1 MTLLIENSAQEIE
14 ELQYEIL
21 KTGSKG
27 NCVVIEDI
35 MIDCGIPFSKMKDVL
50 YDVKYLLLTHIHSDH
65 IKPATLQKI
74 KDLFPKITILGNYEV
89 AQKFGVDIIVNNGF
103 ETLTRDYTFM
113 AVKGVHDVLVT
124 GYSWWVKGQHVCYM
138 TDTNS
143 YDGFKDA
150 PYDLFFIE
158 LNYDEKKLQ
167 AIGNNF
173 KTRGYNP
180 VLSAKRHAS
189 VQLGKGFY
197 YSNRRSV
204 DSVLI
209 PLHMSERFF

>member
-1 MTLLIENSAQEIE
+1 MIENSAAEIQ

-103 ETLTRDYTFM
+103 PIELQDYTFM
-113 AVKGVHDVLVT
+113 PVKGVHDVVVT
-124 GYSWWVKGQHVCYM
+124 GYSFWVKGQHVCYL
-138 TDTNS
+138 TDTNT

-150 PYDLFFIE
+150 PYDMFFIE
-158 LNYDEKKLQ
+158 ANYNENKLREI
-167 AIGNNF
+167 AANF
-173 KTRGYNP
+173 TTRGYNP
-180 VLSAKRHAS
+180 ILSAQRHAS
-189 VQLGKGFY
+189 VQQAKGFY
-197 YSNRRSV
+197 YSNRRSTE
-204 DSVLI
+204 SQFI
-209 PLHMSERFF
+209 ELHKSERFY

>member
-1 MTLLIENSAQEIE
+1 MEVNEEVGQE
-14 ELQYEIL
+14 LNYEIL

-50 YDVKYLLLTHIHSDH
+50 YDIRYLLLTHIHSDH

-74 KDLFPKITILGNYEV
+74 KALFPKITILGNYEV
-89 AQKFGVDIIVNNGF
+89 AQKFDVDIIVNNGF
-103 ETLTRDYTFM
+103 PVITKDYTFLP
-113 AVKGVHDVLVT
+113 VKGTHDVVVT
-124 GYSWWVKGQHVCYM
+124 GYSFWINNQHVCYM

-143 YDGFKDA
+143 YSDFKEA
-150 PYDLFFIE
+150 PYDYFFIE
-158 LNYDEKKLQ
+158 LNYDEKKLKE
-167 AIGNNF
+167 IGSNF
-173 KTRGYNP
+173 SKRGYNP
-180 VLSAKRHAS
+180 VLSAQRHAS

-197 YSNRRSV
+197 YSNRRDT
-204 DSVLI
+204 DSKLI